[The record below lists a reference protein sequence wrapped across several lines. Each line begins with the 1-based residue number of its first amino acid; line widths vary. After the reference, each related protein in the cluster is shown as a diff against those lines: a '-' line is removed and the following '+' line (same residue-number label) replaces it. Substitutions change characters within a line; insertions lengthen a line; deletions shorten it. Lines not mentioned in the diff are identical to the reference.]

1 MGFGFADMIN
11 GSKISKNSV
20 NPQAR
25 DATSENSVADRLS
38 TKRVA
43 MHHSLGF
50 KAQEGGRRV

>member
-11 GSKISKNSV
+11 GSKIQKNSV

-38 TKRVA
+38 TKGSNA
-43 MHHSLGF
+43 S
-50 KAQEGGRRV
+50 